1 MPRRAVGLTAAK
13 VLSAKPGRYGDGDG
27 LYLMVRD
34 NGTRFWVFRY
44 TPKGGKLREM
54 GLGRA
59 PVGKETN
66 PDGTPREKGPIDRNA
81 VSLSEARDRASAL
94 YRMVRDG
101 MDPLAQR
108 DAEEAAKKAAAQV
121 AAIKAIT
128 FRTAALDYIGLHQA
142 TWGNPKHRQQWL
154 NTLET
159 YAFPHFG
166 DVPVSAVE
174 TPHVLAAL
182 QPIWTAKPETA
193 SRLRGRIEVILDAAK
208 TRGLRTG
215 DNPAAWKGH
224 LALTLPARAKVAK
237 VEHHAALPW
246 QEVNA
251 FMATL
256 ATQPGIAALA
266 LRFAILTAARTG
278 EVLGATW
285 REIDLDAATWTI
297 PPLRM
302 KAGREHRVPLSDP
315 ALGVLTAVAKLRTT
329 NEPDAP
335 LFPGA
340 VANKGLSNMA
350 MLTLLRRMKRDDL
363 TTHGFRSTFRDW
375 AAETTAYPGE
385 VVEMALAHVIGDKTE
400 AAYRRGDLFEKRRRL
415 MQEWGAACLRP
426 VRSDRAGSVV
436 VLRQPA
442 IG

>member
-13 VLSAKPGRYGDGDG
+13 VVSAKPGRYGDGDG

-108 DAEEAAKKAAAQV
+108 DADEAAKKAAAQV

-128 FRTAALDYIGLHQA
+128 FRTAALDYIALHQA

-154 NTLET
+154 NTLEA

-174 TPHVLAAL
+174 TAHVLAAL
-182 QPIWTAKPETA
+182 QPIWTSKPETA

-251 FMATL
+251 FIATL

-266 LRFAILTAARTG
+266 LQFAILTAARTG
-278 EVLGATW
+278 EVIGATW
-285 REIDLDAATWTI
+285 REVDLEAATWTI
-297 PPLRM
+297 PASRM
-302 KAGREHRVPLSDP
+302 KAGREHRVPLSEP

-329 NEPDAP
+329 SEPNAP
-335 LFPGA
+335 VFPGA

-363 TTHGFRSTFRDW
+363 TAHGFRSTFRDW
-375 AAETTAYPGE
+375 AAETTGYPGE
-385 VVEMALAHVIGDKTE
+385 VVEMALAHVVGDKTE

-415 MQEWGAACLRP
+415 MTEWADHCVAAPKLDRNNVVTLRSGQ
-426 VRSDRAGSVV
+426 V
-436 VLRQPA
+436 PA
-442 IG
+442 